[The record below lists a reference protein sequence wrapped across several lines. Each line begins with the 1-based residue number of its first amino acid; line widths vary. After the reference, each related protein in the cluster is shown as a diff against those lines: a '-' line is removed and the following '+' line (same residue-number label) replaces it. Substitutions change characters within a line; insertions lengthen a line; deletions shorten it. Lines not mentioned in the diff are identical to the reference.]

1 MSQSEET
8 PQERLP
14 PTLTVAGIERELT
27 FHLHRRAGERDEI
40 TLEQL
45 VEVLE
50 NWVMRGV
57 RYADD
62 GRPNMAYLGWVEHGG
77 SERLMRVGVSM
88 DDRRITTAFLDT
100 KATDKLNSGDMA
112 YFQRNYERLEV
123 RDESES
129 SL

>member
-1 MSQSEET
+1 MSSDDAVV
-8 PQERLP
+8 LP
-14 PTLTVAGIERELT
+14 ETLTAGGVQREIT

-62 GRPNMAYLGWVEHGG
+62 GRPSMAYLGWVEHRGTA
-77 SERLMRVGVSM
+77 RLMRVGVSM

-100 KATDKLNSGDMA
+100 KATDKLNSGDTA

-123 RDESES
+123 RDES
-129 SL
+129 